1 MEEPKRYA
9 HWQIYRGKL
18 IGRWRVPR
26 PMPKGMDEVLW
37 KPHKAPATS
46 VPRGRINQTV
56 GKLIDFSEKTRETT
70 ATKAH
75 SAETGQGISE
85 HVRQLTRLLMTKWN
99 NCRVNNL

>member
-9 HWQIYRGKL
+9 HWQIL